1 MKIFGRDIVAS
12 RPVHYLEVL
21 EEIHVVIS
29 VLVRNIVWNHDFIV

>member
-1 MKIFGRDIVAS
+1 MKIFGRDILTS
-12 RPVHYLEVL
+12 RPLYLLELL